1 VIQRFEEISMNGW
14 PALRTFLYDGWVV
27 RFGSGYTRRANSVNP
42 IYPSTIDANKK
53 IRFCQQLYAAQGLRT
68 VFKLTKEVYPLDL
81 DSVLNRNGY
90 ATEAETSVQT
100 MPLHMLATKDYGP
113 VRIVTYIDDVW
124 IDAFFRMTKPS
135 VEHKTTLKLMLKRI
149 ATPKCLA
156 YIKDDDQIVACA
168 LGVFEQDMI
177 GLFDI
182 IVASGFRGKGYAKR
196 IVNGILL
203 WAKKEGARLAYLQVM
218 VENKIALALYD
229 RLGFKEQYRYWYR
242 VKE

>member
-1 VIQRFEEISMNGW
+1 MNGW

-27 RFGSGYTRRANSVNP
+27 RFGGGYTRRANSVNP
-42 IYPSTIDANKK
+42 IYPSTIDTNKK

-68 VFKLTKEVYPLDL
+68 VFKLTREIYPLDL

-100 MPLHMLATKDYGP
+100 MPLHMIESKDYGP
-113 VRIVTYIDDVW
+113 VRIVTYNDEGW
-124 IDAFFRMTKPS
+124 IDAFCRMTKTS
-135 VEHKTTLKLMLKRI
+135 VEHKTTLKSMLRKI
-149 ATPKCLA
+149 ATPKCFA
-156 YIKDDDQIVACA
+156 YIKVDDQIVACG

-182 IVASGFRGKGYAKR
+182 IVESGFRGKGYAKR
-196 IVNGILL
+196 IVDGILL
-203 WAKKEGARLAYLQVM
+203 WAKKEGAKLAYLQVM
-218 VENKIALALYD
+218 VENKTALALYT
-229 RLGFKEQYRYWYR
+229 RLGFTEQYRYWYR